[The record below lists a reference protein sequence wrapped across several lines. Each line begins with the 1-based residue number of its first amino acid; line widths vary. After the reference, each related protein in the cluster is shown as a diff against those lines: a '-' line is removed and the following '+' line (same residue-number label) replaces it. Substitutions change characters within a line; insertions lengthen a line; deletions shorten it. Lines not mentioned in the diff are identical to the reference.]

1 MLTERIESADYEY
14 VKALSYPGAKQGNE
28 YFLYEL
34 ACQFPTPNVNISQII
49 ELYKP
54 DGWKKG
60 ATIFMAFTGDVE
72 QLEAIE

>member
-1 MLTERIESADYEY
+1 M
-14 VKALSYPGAKQGNE
+14 KALSYPGAKQGNE

-34 ACQFPTPNVNISQII
+34 ACQLPTPNVNILRII
-49 ELYKP
+49 DLYKP

-60 ATIFMAFTGDVE
+60 APIFMAFTGDVE